1 MERTPVQ
8 SKEIA
13 VVGYDAQKSIL
24 EIVFRRGGVYHYE
37 GVPSRI
43 HKEFLAAPSLGTYFT
58 QNIKDAYGYT
68 KVA

>member
-13 VVGYDAQKSIL
+13 VVGYDAKKSIL

-37 GVPSRI
+37 GVPAAV
-43 HKEFLAAPSLGTYFT
+43 HQQLMKAPSLGTYFT
-58 QNIKDAYGYT
+58 QNIKDSYSYK